1 MCVYAAQYTGEHT
14 TTTTP
19 DSITSRKCGG
29 EIPPLQPATTP
40 PPSPPLGGSKEPHTT
55 HTLMKRRQTDGGKLK
70 QKRLVRRTEEEETFL
85 KKGITP
91 KSSLS
96 LPLSSTSSRVFCKGG
111 HQVGDVSST
120 TVAPSS
126 KQSQCDLDPLGWSD
140 GVLMMMMFACGV
152 PPYLTLSRRFWHSC
166 TAPV

>member
-1 MCVYAAQYTGEHT
+1 MCTQHNIQENIQQRRRRTQLRVANVGGDSSIAACDDPATIT
-14 TTTTP
+14 TT
-19 DSITSRKCGG
+19 RG
-29 EIPPLQPATTP
+29 LQRATHNAHAY
-40 PPSPPLGGSKEPHTT
+40 EEEAN
-55 HTLMKRRQTDGGKLK
+55 RRRKLK

-96 LPLSSTSSRVFCKGG
+96 LPLSSTSSRVFCKGF
-111 HQVGDVSST
+111 HQVGAVSST
-120 TVAPSS
+120 TVAPPSS

-140 GVLMMMMFACGV
+140 GVLMMMFACGV

>member
-1 MCVYAAQYTGEHT
+1 MYAAQYTGEHT

-40 PPSPPLGGSKEPHTT
+40 PPSPPLGGSKEPHNA
-55 HTLMKRRQTDGGKLK
+55 HAYEEEANRRRKLK

-96 LPLSSTSSRVFCKGG
+96 LPLSSTSSRVFCKGF
-111 HQVGDVSST
+111 HQVGAVSST
-120 TVAPSS
+120 TVAPPSS

-152 PPYLTLSRRFWHSC
+152 PLYLTLSRRFWHSC